1 METRIRKAESS
12 RKLETDIAGNVTNEA
27 KLDES
32 LTIIQNKE
40 PVDVAANS
48 GVVAGLDR
56 GQEY

>member
-1 METRIRKAESS
+1 VLALDTRIGKAES
-12 RKLETDIAGNVTNEA
+12 ETDIAGNVTNEA

-32 LTIIQNKE
+32 ATIIQNKD

-56 GQEY
+56 GQKH